1 MERELQNYLNELGQP
16 IQAYSTY
23 MAERRLPGTLMGGT
37 NAMRLAGEVYLP
49 REEAE
54 TVKGYQNRIQRSFL
68 LNVYKRTV
76 KKLAGEVFSKPV
88 IFSEEINATLK
99 EYLNDIDL
107 EGNNINVLG
116 FKHFADSV
124 AYGVSHILVD
134 YPEVNLQEENGIM
147 FVLNDG
153 KREIF
158 SQKQEKAMNLRPYC
172 SIISASNIIGWRFEK
187 INGVNTLS
195 SVRIK
200 DSISIPDGAFGEKI
214 VDRIRVL
221 KIGSYETYVANDEFG
236 GMDLLSSGITGLNY
250 IPLFSFFTGENING
264 LVCDIS
270 MMGLAELNLE
280 HWQSSSDQRNI
291 LHYARMITFLGVAL
305 DAVQD
310 DKQVVLGCNQIV
322 HTSDPSGDLK
332 VVETSGR
339 AIEAGSNDL
348 RQLETSMGL
357 FGLGIEEKR
366 PDRETAT
373 SNLLSHISASSTLKN
388 WALNYDDLYNNVI
401 NCMMDYM
408 ALDKP
413 KENVIKVNTDL
424 IPSVGSTTVQMILE
438 SYKEDA
444 IDQETFLI
452 EMKRRGLIRDSA
464 DLNEIMKRTEEEK
477 EKKLESMKSIEGEK
491 EVYTNKDTLPNV
503 PEVTKE

>member
-1 MERELQNYLNELGQP
+1 MNTPNNNMNEELQNYLQELQQP
-16 IQAYSTY
+16 IQAYNAY
-23 MAERRLPGTLMGGT
+23 MLERKLPETLMGGT
-37 NAMRLAGEVYLP
+37 KAMRAAGETYLP

-54 TVKGYQNRIQRSFL
+54 TIKGYQNRINRSFL

-76 KKLAGEVFSKPV
+76 KRLAGEVFSKPV
-88 IFSEEINATLK
+88 IFNEKIDPTLK

-107 EGNNINVLG
+107 ESNNINVFG
-116 FKHFADSV
+116 FKHFADSI

-134 YPEVNLQEENGIM
+134 YPEVELEEENGIT
-147 FVLNDG
+147 FVVNNG

-158 SQKQEKAMNLRPYC
+158 SKKQEKEMNLRPYC
-172 SIISASNIIGWRFEK
+172 SIISAANIIGWRFEK
-187 INGVNTLS
+187 INGVKTLS

-200 DSISIPDGAFGEKI
+200 DKTTLPDGVFGEKI
-214 VDRIRVL
+214 VDRVRVL
-221 KIGSYETYVANDEFG
+221 KIGSYETYIADEEFG
-236 GMDLLSSGITGLNY
+236 DMELISSGITGLDY

-270 MMGLAELNLE
+270 MMGLADLNLE

-305 DAVQD
+305 DAVQED
-310 DKQVVLGCNQIV
+310 QQVVLGCNQIV

-332 VVETSGR
+332 VVETSGK
-339 AIEAGSNDL
+339 AIETGSNDL
-348 RQLETSMGL
+348 RQLEASMGL

-388 WALNYDDLYNNVI
+388 WALNYDDLYNNVV

-408 ALDKP
+408 GIDKP
-413 KENVIKVNTDL
+413 KENAIKVNTDL
-424 IPSVGSTTVQMILE
+424 VPSVGSTTVQMILE
-438 SYKEDA
+438 SYKEGA

-464 DLNEIMKRTEEEK
+464 DLNEIMKRTELEK
-477 EKKLESMKSIEGEK
+477 QSS
-491 EVYTNKDTLPNV
+491 EVPNNTNNTNNTNNM
-503 PEVTKE
+503 PEITKE